1 MFTKKFQLLFATIA
15 CAILVTTAVAT
26 TSVAATPSIPADRVG
41 LSKDLIYFV
50 FPDRY
55 LNGDTSNDKF
65 AGYNPSDTA
74 FFHGGDLK
82 GLTGTCSVGDNGLA
96 RIKKLGFTAVWVTP
110 LVVQQK
116 PTPYGA
122 GYHGYWG
129 VDFLD
134 VDPHLGTKAD
144 LLAFSQCAKKLGLKL
159 ILDVVTNH
167 TGDVIRYR
175 DRDAYI
181 PTELVNAKSPAWLN
195 DLSNF
200 HNVGDISKC
209 WGEGSCSQLG
219 DFYGLDDVAT
229 EKPVVYNGWADV
241 YSQWIKDYGFVGF
254 RVDTARHVDDA
265 FFKNWS
271 PQINAAAKSVGIDR
285 FTIFGEVWD
294 VNPINLMNYIRR
306 NKIETVLDFP
316 FQRTAIE
323 FASGYSDATTIENLF
338 KYDDLYTTPT
348 SSASNMVTFLGNHD
362 MGRAGMIIES
372 KRINPATELL
382 PRTLLGHSLM
392 YLTRGIP
399 SVYYG
404 DEVGMTGTG
413 SGSDQ
418 LARQDMFST
427 KVNIWKVEKR
437 IGSTPI
443 GTGNSFDITDKH
455 PIATYLKALA
465 QLRSA
470 NPGLANST
478 MQIRYAKDYLL
489 AISKKDD
496 LENKEY
502 VVAFNNSTK
511 AIRVTFG
518 TATSKGGWK
527 LLMGKSTVKT
537 SSEKITITV
546 PALST
551 IVLKANQQ
559 IDKTAVKVGKVSSEL
574 DFLTGYYE
582 TKAAVTSSDLLKV
595 TFYSRTSSDQPWSS
609 LGTDTNSPYSVF
621 IDPLDFEGKT
631 VQVRAVA
638 VNSKGV
644 KHELQ
649 SSSVVIPAP

>member
-1 MFTKKFQLLFATIA
+1 MLNKKLRLSVTVISSIIFAS
-15 CAILVTTAVAT
+15 TA
-26 TSVAATPSIPADRVG
+26 VAATPAIPADRVG
-41 LSKDLIYFV
+41 LAKELIYFV

-55 LNGDTSNDKF
+55 LNGDSSNDNYP
-65 AGYNPSDTA
+65 GYDPTDTA

-82 GLTGTCSVGDNGLA
+82 GLTGTCSAGDNGLA

-110 LVVQQK
+110 LVVQQR
-116 PTPYGA
+116 PTPNGA

-144 LLAFSQCAKKLGLKL
+144 LLAFSECAKKLELKL

-167 TGDVIRYR
+167 TGDVIQYK
-175 DRDAYI
+175 DRVAFI
-181 PTELVNAKSPAWLN
+181 PDDLAKAKNPSWLN
-195 DLSNF
+195 DINNY
-200 HNVGDISKC
+200 HNVGDISNC
-209 WGEGSCSQLG
+209 WGEGLCSQLG
-219 DFYGLDDVAT
+219 DFYGLDDIAT

-241 YSQWIKDYGFVGF
+241 FGSWIKDYGISGF
-254 RVDTARHVDDA
+254 RVDTARHVDDN

-271 PQINAAAKSVGIDR
+271 PQINAAAQSVGIND

-306 NKIETVLDFP
+306 NKIQTVLDFP
-316 FQRTAIE
+316 FQRSAVE
-323 FASGYSDATTIENLF
+323 FASGYSDAATIENLF
-338 KYDDLYTTPT
+338 SYDDLYTSAT
-348 SSASNMVTFLGNHD
+348 SHASNMVTFLGNHD
-362 MGRAGMIIES
+362 MGRAGKIIES
-372 KRINPATELL
+372 KRINPASELL

-427 KVNIWKVEKR
+427 KVNIWKTEKR
-437 IGSTPI
+437 IGSSPI
-443 GTGNSFDITDKH
+443 GTGNAFDITDKH
-455 PIATYLKALA
+455 PIANHLKVLAKLRTANPALA
-465 QLRSA
+465 NGS
-470 NPGLANST
+470 

-496 LENKEY
+496 AENREY
-502 VVAFNNSTK
+502 VVAFNNSNKSIK
-511 AIRVTFG
+511 ATIT

-527 LLMGKSTVKT
+527 LLMGKTSVKAAA
-537 SSEKITITV
+537 EKITMTV

-551 IVLKANQQ
+551 VVLRANQK
-559 IDKTAVKVGKVSSEL
+559 IDKTDVKIGKVSSSL

-582 TKAAVTSSDLLKV
+582 TKAAITTKDMLKV
-595 TFYSRTSSDQPWSS
+595 TFFSRTSSSQPWSS
-609 LGTDTNSPYSVF
+609 LGTDTNSPYSVYLDP
-621 IDPLDFEGKT
+621 IDLEGKK
-631 VQVRAVA
+631 VEIKAEA

-644 KHELQ
+644 RYELP
-649 SSSVVIPAP
+649 STTITIPAP

>member
-1 MFTKKFQLLFATIA
+1 MLTKRISSVVATLACLVFATG
-15 CAILVTTAVAT
+15 AVAA
-26 TSVAATPSIPADRVG
+26 SPSTPSDQVG
-41 LSKDLIYFV
+41 LSKELIYFV

-65 AGYNPSDTA
+65 AGYDPRDTA

-82 GLTGTCSVGDNGLA
+82 GLTGTCSAGDNGLA

-129 VDFLD
+129 VDFLN
-134 VDPHLGTKAD
+134 VDPHLGTKEEMV
-144 LLAFSQCAKKLGLKL
+144 AFSECAKKLGLKL

-167 TGDVIRYR
+167 TGDVIQYKEKEAFLPS
-175 DRDAYI
+175 DM
-181 PTELVNAKSPAWLN
+181 VNAKNPAWLN
-195 DLSNF
+195 DLSNY
-200 HNVGDISKC
+200 HNVGDMNSC
-209 WGEGSCSQLG
+209 WGEGSCMQLG
-219 DFYGLDDVAT
+219 DFYGLDDIAT
-229 EKPVVYNGWADV
+229 EKAVVYNGWADV
-241 YSQWIKDYGFVGF
+241 YGKWIKDYGISGF
-254 RVDTARHVDDA
+254 RVDTARHVDDN

-271 PQINAAAKSVGIDR
+271 PQINAAAQSVGIND

-306 NKIETVLDFP
+306 NKIQTVLDFP
-316 FQRTAIE
+316 FQRSAAE

-338 KYDDLYTTPT
+338 AYDDLYTTAT
-348 SSASNMVTFLGNHD
+348 TSASNMVTFLGNHD
-362 MGRAGMIIES
+362 MGRAGKIIES
-372 KRINPATELL
+372 KRINPAAELL

-427 KVNIWKVEKR
+427 KVNVWKTEKR
-437 IGSTPI
+437 IGSSPI
-443 GTGNSFDITDKH
+443 GTGNAFDITEKH
-455 PIATYLKALA
+455 PIAIHLKALA
-465 QLRSA
+465 NLRAA
-470 NPGLANST
+470 NPGLSNAT

-496 LENKEY
+496 VENREY
-502 VVAFNNSTK
+502 VVAFNNSNK
-511 AIRVTFG
+511 AIKATIN

-527 LLMGKSTVKT
+527 LIMGKSSFKAAG
-537 SSEKITITV
+537 EKVTITV

-551 IVLKANQQ
+551 VVLKANQK
-559 IDKTAVKVGKVSSEL
+559 IDKTEVKVGKISSKL

-582 TKAAVTSSDLLKV
+582 TKASVTTKDLAKV
-595 TFYSRTSSDQPWSS
+595 TFFSRTASDQPWSS
-609 LGTDTNSPYSVF
+609 MGTDTNFPYIVYV
-621 IDPLDFEGKT
+621 DPLEYEGKS
-631 VQVRAVA
+631 VQLKAEVI
-638 VNSKGV
+638 NSKGA
-644 KHELQ
+644 KYELP
-649 SSSVVIPAP
+649 STTIVIPAP

>member
-1 MFTKKFQLLFATIA
+1 MLTKRISSVVATLACLVFATG
-15 CAILVTTAVAT
+15 AVAA
-26 TSVAATPSIPADRVG
+26 SPSTPSDQVG
-41 LSKDLIYFV
+41 LSKELIYFV

-55 LNGDTSNDKF
+55 LNGDTSNDNF
-65 AGYNPSDTA
+65 AGYDPRDTA

-82 GLTGTCSVGDNGLA
+82 GLTGTCSAGDNGLA

-129 VDFLD
+129 VDFLN
-134 VDPHLGTKAD
+134 VDPHLGTKEEMV
-144 LLAFSQCAKKLGLKL
+144 AFSECAKKLGLKL

-167 TGDVIRYR
+167 TGDVIQYKEKEAFLPS
-175 DRDAYI
+175 DM
-181 PTELVNAKSPAWLN
+181 VNAKNPAWLN
-195 DLSNF
+195 DLSNY
-200 HNVGDISKC
+200 HNVGDMNSC
-209 WGEGSCSQLG
+209 WGEGSCMQLG
-219 DFYGLDDVAT
+219 DFYGLDDIAT
-229 EKPVVYNGWADV
+229 EKAVVYNGWADV
-241 YSQWIKDYGFVGF
+241 YGKWIKDYGISGF
-254 RVDTARHVDDA
+254 RVDTARHVDDN

-271 PQINAAAKSVGIDR
+271 PQINAAAQSVGIND

-306 NKIETVLDFP
+306 NKIQTVLDFP
-316 FQRTAIE
+316 FQRSAAE

-338 KYDDLYTTPT
+338 AYDDLYTTAT
-348 SSASNMVTFLGNHD
+348 TSASNMVTFLGNHD
-362 MGRAGMIIES
+362 MGRAGKIIES
-372 KRINPATELL
+372 KRINPAAELL

-427 KVNIWKVEKR
+427 KVNIWKTEKR
-437 IGSTPI
+437 IGSSPI
-443 GTGNSFDITDKH
+443 GTGNAFDITDKH
-455 PIATYLKALA
+455 PIAIHLKALA
-465 QLRSA
+465 NLRAA
-470 NPGLANST
+470 NPGLSNAT

-496 LENKEY
+496 VENREY
-502 VVAFNNSTK
+502 VVAFNNSNK
-511 AIRVTFG
+511 AIKATIN

-527 LLMGKSTVKT
+527 LIMGKSSFKAAG
-537 SSEKITITV
+537 EKVTITV

-551 IVLKANQQ
+551 VVLKANQK
-559 IDKTAVKVGKVSSEL
+559 IDKTEVKVGKISSKL

-582 TKAAVTSSDLLKV
+582 TKASVTTKDLAKV
-595 TFYSRTSSDQPWSS
+595 TFFSRTASDQPWSS
-609 LGTDTNSPYSVF
+609 MGTDTNFPYIVYV
-621 IDPLDFEGKT
+621 DPLEYEGKS
-631 VQVRAVA
+631 VQIKAEVI
-638 VNSKGV
+638 NSKGARY
-644 KHELQ
+644 ELP
-649 SSSVVIPAP
+649 STTIVIPAP

>member
-1 MFTKKFQLLFATIA
+1 MLTKRISSVVATLACLVFATG
-15 CAILVTTAVAT
+15 AVAA
-26 TSVAATPSIPADRVG
+26 SPSTPSDQVG
-41 LSKDLIYFV
+41 LSKELIYFV

-55 LNGDTSNDKF
+55 LNGDTSNDNF
-65 AGYNPSDTA
+65 AGYDPRDTA

-82 GLTGTCSVGDNGLA
+82 GLTGTCSAGDNGLA

-129 VDFLD
+129 VDFLN
-134 VDPHLGTKAD
+134 VDPHLGTKEEMV
-144 LLAFSQCAKKLGLKL
+144 AFSECAKKLGLKL

-167 TGDVIRYR
+167 TGDVIQYKEKEAFLPS
-175 DRDAYI
+175 DM
-181 PTELVNAKSPAWLN
+181 VNAKNPAWLN
-195 DLSNF
+195 DLSNY
-200 HNVGDISKC
+200 HNVGDMNSC
-209 WGEGSCSQLG
+209 WGEGSCMQLG
-219 DFYGLDDVAT
+219 DFYGLDDIAT
-229 EKPVVYNGWADV
+229 EKAVVYNGWADV
-241 YSQWIKDYGFVGF
+241 YGKWIKDYGISGF
-254 RVDTARHVDDA
+254 RVDTARHVDDN

-271 PQINAAAKSVGIDR
+271 PQINAAAQSVGIND

-306 NKIETVLDFP
+306 NKIQTVLDFP
-316 FQRTAIE
+316 FQRSAAE

-338 KYDDLYTTPT
+338 AYDDLYTTAT
-348 SSASNMVTFLGNHD
+348 TSASNMVTFLGNHD
-362 MGRAGMIIES
+362 MGRAGKIIES
-372 KRINPATELL
+372 KRINPAAELL

-427 KVNIWKVEKR
+427 KVNIWKTEKR
-437 IGSTPI
+437 IGSSPI
-443 GTGNSFDITDKH
+443 GTGNAFDITDKH
-455 PIATYLKALA
+455 PIAIHLKALA
-465 QLRSA
+465 NLRAA
-470 NPGLANST
+470 NPGLSNST

-496 LENKEY
+496 VENREY
-502 VVAFNNSTK
+502 VVAFNNSNK
-511 AIRVTFG
+511 AIKATIN

-527 LLMGKSTVKT
+527 LIMGKSSFKAAG
-537 SSEKITITV
+537 EKVTITV

-551 IVLKANQQ
+551 VVLKANQK
-559 IDKTAVKVGKVSSEL
+559 IDKTEVKVGKISSKL

-582 TKAAVTSSDLLKV
+582 TKASVTTKDLAKV
-595 TFYSRTSSDQPWSS
+595 TFFSRTASDQQWSS
-609 LGTDTNSPYSVF
+609 LGTDTNFPYIVYV
-621 IDPLDFEGKT
+621 DPLEYEGKS
-631 VQVRAVA
+631 VQIKAEVI
-638 VNSKGV
+638 NSKGARY
-644 KHELQ
+644 ELP
-649 SSSVVIPAP
+649 STTIVIPAP

>member
-1 MFTKKFQLLFATIA
+1 MLTKRISSVVATLACLVFATG
-15 CAILVTTAVAT
+15 AVAA
-26 TSVAATPSIPADRVG
+26 SPSTPSDQVG
-41 LSKDLIYFV
+41 LSKELIYFV

-65 AGYNPSDTA
+65 AGYDPRDTA

-82 GLTGTCSVGDNGLA
+82 GLTGTCSAGDNGLA

-129 VDFLD
+129 VDFLN
-134 VDPHLGTKAD
+134 VDPHLGTKEEMV
-144 LLAFSQCAKKLGLKL
+144 AFSECAKKLGLKL

-167 TGDVIRYR
+167 TGDVIQYKEKEAFLPS
-175 DRDAYI
+175 DM
-181 PTELVNAKSPAWLN
+181 VNAKNPAWLN
-195 DLSNF
+195 DLSNY
-200 HNVGDISKC
+200 HNVGDMNSC
-209 WGEGSCSQLG
+209 WGEGSCMQLG
-219 DFYGLDDVAT
+219 DFYGLDDIAT
-229 EKPVVYNGWADV
+229 EKAVVYNGWADV
-241 YSQWIKDYGFVGF
+241 YGKWIKDYGISGF
-254 RVDTARHVDDA
+254 RVDTARHVDDN

-271 PQINAAAKSVGIDR
+271 PQINAAAQSVGIND

-306 NKIETVLDFP
+306 NKIQTVLDFP
-316 FQRTAIE
+316 FQRSAAE

-338 KYDDLYTTPT
+338 AYDDLYTTAT
-348 SSASNMVTFLGNHD
+348 TSASNMVTFLGNHD
-362 MGRAGMIIES
+362 MGRAGKIIES
-372 KRINPATELL
+372 KRINPAAELL

-427 KVNIWKVEKR
+427 KVNVWKTEKR
-437 IGSTPI
+437 IGSSPI
-443 GTGNSFDITDKH
+443 GTGNAFDITEKH
-455 PIATYLKALA
+455 PIAIHLKALA
-465 QLRSA
+465 NLRAA
-470 NPGLANST
+470 NPGLSNST
-478 MQIRYAKDYLL
+478 MQIRYAKNYLL

-496 LENKEY
+496 VENREY
-502 VVAFNNSTK
+502 VVAFNNSNK
-511 AIRVTFG
+511 AIKATIN

-527 LLMGKSTVKT
+527 LIMGKSSFKAAG
-537 SSEKITITV
+537 EKVTITV

-551 IVLKANQQ
+551 VVLKANQK
-559 IDKTAVKVGKVSSEL
+559 IDKTEVKVGKISSKL

-582 TKAAVTSSDLLKV
+582 TKASVTTKDLAKV
-595 TFYSRTSSDQPWSS
+595 TFFSRTASDQPWSS
-609 LGTDTNSPYSVF
+609 MGTDTNFPYIVYV
-621 IDPLDFEGKT
+621 DPLEYEGKS
-631 VQVRAVA
+631 VQIKAEVI
-638 VNSKGV
+638 NSKGARY
-644 KHELQ
+644 ELP
-649 SSSVVIPAP
+649 STTIVIPAP

>member
-1 MFTKKFQLLFATIA
+1 MLNKKLRLSVTVISSIIFAS
-15 CAILVTTAVAT
+15 TA
-26 TSVAATPSIPADRVG
+26 VAATPAIPADRVG
-41 LSKDLIYFV
+41 LAKELIYFV

-55 LNGDTSNDKF
+55 LNGDSSNDNYP
-65 AGYNPSDTA
+65 GYDPTDTA

-82 GLTGTCSVGDNGLA
+82 GLTGTCSAGDNGLA

-110 LVVQQK
+110 LVVQQR
-116 PTPYGA
+116 PTPNGA

-144 LLAFSQCAKKLGLKL
+144 LLAFSECAKKLELKL

-167 TGDVIRYR
+167 TGDVIQYK
-175 DRDAYI
+175 DRVAFI
-181 PTELVNAKSPAWLN
+181 PDDLAKAKNPSWLN
-195 DLSNF
+195 DINNY
-200 HNVGDISKC
+200 HNVGDISNC
-209 WGEGSCSQLG
+209 WGEGLCSQLG
-219 DFYGLDDVAT
+219 DFYGLDDIAT

-241 YSQWIKDYGFVGF
+241 FGSWIKDYGISGF
-254 RVDTARHVDDA
+254 RVDTARHVDDN

-271 PQINAAAKSVGIDR
+271 PQINAAAQSVGIND

-306 NKIETVLDFP
+306 NKIQTVLDFP
-316 FQRTAIE
+316 FQRSAVE
-323 FASGYSDATTIENLF
+323 FASGYSDAATIENLF
-338 KYDDLYTTPT
+338 SYDDLYTTAT
-348 SSASNMVTFLGNHD
+348 SHASNMVTFLGNHD
-362 MGRAGMIIES
+362 MGRAGKIIES
-372 KRINPATELL
+372 KRINPASELL

-427 KVNIWKVEKR
+427 KVNIWKTEKR
-437 IGSTPI
+437 IGSSPI
-443 GTGNSFDITDKH
+443 GTGNAFDITDKH
-455 PIATYLKALA
+455 PIANHLKVLAKLRTANPALA
-465 QLRSA
+465 NGS
-470 NPGLANST
+470 

-496 LENKEY
+496 AENREY
-502 VVAFNNSTK
+502 VVAFNNSNKSIK
-511 AIRVTFG
+511 ATIT

-527 LLMGKSTVKT
+527 LLMGKTSVKAAA
-537 SSEKITITV
+537 EKITMTV

-551 IVLKANQQ
+551 VVLRANQK
-559 IDKTAVKVGKVSSEL
+559 IDKTDVKIGKVSSSL

-582 TKAAVTSSDLLKV
+582 TKAAITTKDMLKV
-595 TFYSRTSSDQPWSS
+595 TFFSRTSSLQPWSS
-609 LGTDTNSPYSVF
+609 LGTDTNSPYSVYLDP
-621 IDPLDFEGKT
+621 IDLEGKK
-631 VQVRAVA
+631 VEIKAEA

-644 KHELQ
+644 RYELP
-649 SSSVVIPAP
+649 STTITIPAP

>member
-1 MFTKKFQLLFATIA
+1 MLPKRISSVVATLACLVFATG
-15 CAILVTTAVAT
+15 AVAA
-26 TSVAATPSIPADRVG
+26 SPSTPSDQVG
-41 LSKDLIYFV
+41 LSKELIYFV

-65 AGYNPSDTA
+65 AGYDPRDTA

-82 GLTGTCSVGDNGLA
+82 GLTGTCSAGDNGLA

-129 VDFLD
+129 VDFLN
-134 VDPHLGTKAD
+134 VDPHLGTKEEMV
-144 LLAFSQCAKKLGLKL
+144 AFSECAKKLGLKL

-167 TGDVIRYR
+167 TGDVIQYKEKEAFLPS
-175 DRDAYI
+175 DM
-181 PTELVNAKSPAWLN
+181 VNAKNPAWLN
-195 DLSNF
+195 DLSNY
-200 HNVGDISKC
+200 HNVGDMNSC
-209 WGEGSCSQLG
+209 WGEGSCMQLG
-219 DFYGLDDVAT
+219 DFYGLDDIAT
-229 EKPVVYNGWADV
+229 EKAVVYNGWADV
-241 YSQWIKDYGFVGF
+241 YGKWIKDYGISGF
-254 RVDTARHVDDA
+254 RVDTARHVDDN

-271 PQINAAAKSVGIDR
+271 PQINAAAQSVGIND

-306 NKIETVLDFP
+306 NKIQTVLDFP
-316 FQRTAIE
+316 FQRSAAE

-338 KYDDLYTTPT
+338 AYDDLYTTAT
-348 SSASNMVTFLGNHD
+348 TSASNMVTFLGNHD
-362 MGRAGMIIES
+362 MGRAGKIIES
-372 KRINPATELL
+372 KRINPAAELL

-427 KVNIWKVEKR
+427 KVNVWKTEKR
-437 IGSTPI
+437 IGSSPI
-443 GTGNSFDITDKH
+443 GTGNAFDITEKH
-455 PIATYLKALA
+455 PIAIHLKALA
-465 QLRSA
+465 NLRAA
-470 NPGLANST
+470 NPGLSNAT

-496 LENKEY
+496 VENREY
-502 VVAFNNSTK
+502 VVAFNNSNK
-511 AIRVTFG
+511 AIKATIN

-527 LLMGKSTVKT
+527 LIMGKSSFKAAG
-537 SSEKITITV
+537 EKVTITV

-551 IVLKANQQ
+551 AVLKANQK
-559 IDKTAVKVGKVSSEL
+559 IDKTEVKVGKISSKL

-582 TKAAVTSSDLLKV
+582 TKASVTTKDLAKV
-595 TFYSRTSSDQPWSS
+595 TFFSRTASDQPWSS
-609 LGTDTNSPYSVF
+609 MGTDTNFPYIVYV
-621 IDPLDFEGKT
+621 DPLEYEGKS
-631 VQVRAVA
+631 VQIKAEVI
-638 VNSKGV
+638 NSKGARY
-644 KHELQ
+644 ELP
-649 SSSVVIPAP
+649 STTIVIPAP

>member
-1 MFTKKFQLLFATIA
+1 MLTKRVSSFVAIFVCLVFATS
-15 CAILVTTAVAT
+15 AVAA
-26 TSVAATPSIPADRVG
+26 SPSIPEDRVG

-65 AGYNPSDTA
+65 AGYDPRDTA

-82 GLTGTCSVGDNGLA
+82 GLTGTCAAGDNGLA

-129 VDFLD
+129 TDFLN
-134 VDPHLGTKAD
+134 VDPHLGTKED
-144 LLAFSQCAKKLGLKL
+144 MVAFSECAKKLGLKL

-167 TGDVIRYR
+167 TGDVIQYK
-175 DRDAYI
+175 DKDAFI
-181 PTELVNAKSPAWLN
+181 PSGMTNAKSPAWLN
-195 DLSNF
+195 DLSNY
-200 HNVGDISKC
+200 HNVGDMNSC
-209 WGEGSCSQLG
+209 WGEGSCMMLG
-219 DFYGLDDVAT
+219 DFYGLDDIAT

-241 YSQWIKDYGFVGF
+241 YGKWIKDYSLSGF
-254 RVDTARHVDDA
+254 RVDTARHVDDN

-271 PQINAAAKSVGIDR
+271 PQIDAAAKSVGIDD

-294 VNPINLMNYIRR
+294 VNPINLMNFVRR
-306 NKIETVLDFP
+306 NKIQTVLDFP
-316 FQRTAIE
+316 FQRSAAE

-338 KYDDLYTTPT
+338 SYDDLYTTAT
-348 SSASNMVTFLGNHD
+348 TNAANMVTFLGNHD
-362 MGRAGMIIES
+362 MGRAGKIIES
-372 KRINPATELL
+372 KRINPAKELL

-404 DEVGMTGTG
+404 DEIGMIGTG

-427 KVNIWKVEKR
+427 KVNIWKTEKR
-437 IGSTPI
+437 IGSSPI
-443 GTGNSFDITDKH
+443 GTGNAFDITDKH
-455 PIATYLKALA
+455 PIANHLKFLSN
-465 QLRSA
+465 LRVA
-470 NPGLANST
+470 NPALANSS

-496 LENKEY
+496 AENREY
-502 VVAFNNSTK
+502 IVAFNNSNK
-511 AIRVTFG
+511 AIKATIG

-527 LLMGKSTVKT
+527 LLMGKT
-537 SSEKITITV
+537 SINVLAEKVTITV

-551 IVLKANQQ
+551 VVLKANQK
-559 IDKTAVKVGKVSSEL
+559 IDLTDVKVGKISSEL

-582 TKAAVTSSDLLKV
+582 TKATVTTKDMAKV
-595 TFYSRTSSDQPWSS
+595 TFYIRTSADQPWSS
-609 LGTDTNSPYSVF
+609 LGTDTNAPYSVF
-621 IDPLDFEGKT
+621 VDPLDFEGKT
-631 VQVRAVA
+631 VEIKATA
-638 VNSKGV
+638 INSKGA
-644 KHELQ
+644 KYELP
-649 SSSVVIPAP
+649 STSILIPAP

>member
-1 MFTKKFQLLFATIA
+1 MLTKRISSVVATLACLVFATG
-15 CAILVTTAVAT
+15 AVAA
-26 TSVAATPSIPADRVG
+26 SPSTPSDQVG
-41 LSKDLIYFV
+41 LSKELIYFV

-65 AGYNPSDTA
+65 AGYDPRDTA

-82 GLTGTCSVGDNGLA
+82 GLTGTCSAGDNGLA

-129 VDFLD
+129 VDFLN
-134 VDPHLGTKAD
+134 VDPHLGTKEEMV
-144 LLAFSQCAKKLGLKL
+144 AFSECAKKLGLKL

-167 TGDVIRYR
+167 TGDVIQYKEKEAFLPS
-175 DRDAYI
+175 DM
-181 PTELVNAKSPAWLN
+181 VNAKNPAWLN
-195 DLSNF
+195 DLSNY
-200 HNVGDISKC
+200 HNVGDMNSC
-209 WGEGSCSQLG
+209 WGEGSCMQLG
-219 DFYGLDDVAT
+219 DFYGLDDIAT
-229 EKPVVYNGWADV
+229 EKAVVYNGWADV
-241 YSQWIKDYGFVGF
+241 YGKWIKDYGISGF
-254 RVDTARHVDDA
+254 RVDTARHVDDN

-271 PQINAAAKSVGIDR
+271 PQINAAAHSVGIND

-306 NKIETVLDFP
+306 NKIQTVLDFP
-316 FQRTAIE
+316 FQRSAAE

-338 KYDDLYTTPT
+338 AYDDLYTTAT
-348 SSASNMVTFLGNHD
+348 TSASNMVTFLGNHD
-362 MGRAGMIIES
+362 MGRAGKIIES
-372 KRINPATELL
+372 KRINPAAELL

-427 KVNIWKVEKR
+427 KVNIWKTEKR
-437 IGSTPI
+437 IGSSPI
-443 GTGNSFDITDKH
+443 GTGNAFDITEKH
-455 PIATYLKALA
+455 PIAIHLKALA
-465 QLRSA
+465 NLRAA
-470 NPGLANST
+470 NPGLSNAT

-496 LENKEY
+496 VENREY
-502 VVAFNNSTK
+502 VVAFNNSNK
-511 AIRVTFG
+511 AIKATIN

-527 LLMGKSTVKT
+527 LIMGKSSFKAAG
-537 SSEKITITV
+537 EKVTITV

-551 IVLKANQQ
+551 VVLKANQK
-559 IDKTAVKVGKVSSEL
+559 IDKTEVKVGKISSKL

-582 TKAAVTSSDLLKV
+582 TKASVTTKDLAKV
-595 TFYSRTSSDQPWSS
+595 TFFSRTASDQPWSS
-609 LGTDTNSPYSVF
+609 MGTDTNFPYIVYV
-621 IDPLDFEGKT
+621 DPLEYEGKS
-631 VQVRAVA
+631 VQIKAEVI
-638 VNSKGV
+638 NSKGARY
-644 KHELQ
+644 ELP
-649 SSSVVIPAP
+649 STTIVIPAP

>member
-1 MFTKKFQLLFATIA
+1 MLTKRISSVVATLACLVFATG
-15 CAILVTTAVAT
+15 AVAA
-26 TSVAATPSIPADRVG
+26 SPSTPSDQVG
-41 LSKDLIYFV
+41 LSKELIYFV

-65 AGYNPSDTA
+65 AGYDPRDTA

-82 GLTGTCSVGDNGLA
+82 GLTGTCSAGDNGLA

-129 VDFLD
+129 VDFLN
-134 VDPHLGTKAD
+134 VDPHLGTKEEMV
-144 LLAFSQCAKKLGLKL
+144 AFSECAKKLGLKL

-167 TGDVIRYR
+167 TGDVIQYKEKEAFLPS
-175 DRDAYI
+175 DM
-181 PTELVNAKSPAWLN
+181 VNAKNPAWLN
-195 DLSNF
+195 DLSNY
-200 HNVGDISKC
+200 HNVGDMNSC
-209 WGEGSCSQLG
+209 WGEGSCMQLG
-219 DFYGLDDVAT
+219 DFYGLDDIAT
-229 EKPVVYNGWADV
+229 EKAVVYNGWADV
-241 YSQWIKDYGFVGF
+241 YGKWIKDYGISGF
-254 RVDTARHVDDA
+254 RVDTARHVDDN

-271 PQINAAAKSVGIDR
+271 PQINAAAQSVGIND

-306 NKIETVLDFP
+306 NKIQTVLDFP
-316 FQRTAIE
+316 FQRSAAE

-338 KYDDLYTTPT
+338 AYDDLYTTAT
-348 SSASNMVTFLGNHD
+348 TSASNMVTFLGNHD
-362 MGRAGMIIES
+362 MGRAGKIIES
-372 KRINPATELL
+372 KRINPAAELL

-427 KVNIWKVEKR
+427 KVNIWKTEKR
-437 IGSTPI
+437 IGSSPI
-443 GTGNSFDITDKH
+443 GTGNAFDITDKH
-455 PIATYLKALA
+455 PIAIHLKALA
-465 QLRSA
+465 NLRAA
-470 NPGLANST
+470 NPGLSNAT

-496 LENKEY
+496 VENREY
-502 VVAFNNSTK
+502 VVAFNNSNK
-511 AIRVTFG
+511 AIKATIN

-527 LLMGKSTVKT
+527 LIMGKSSFKAAG
-537 SSEKITITV
+537 EKVTITV

-551 IVLKANQQ
+551 VVLKANQK
-559 IDKTAVKVGKVSSEL
+559 IDKTEVKVGKISSKL

-582 TKAAVTSSDLLKV
+582 TKASVTTKDLAKV
-595 TFYSRTSSDQPWSS
+595 TFFSRTASDQPWSS
-609 LGTDTNSPYSVF
+609 MGTDTNFPYIVYV
-621 IDPLDFEGKT
+621 DPLEYEGKS
-631 VQVRAVA
+631 VQIKAEVI
-638 VNSKGV
+638 NSKGARY
-644 KHELQ
+644 ELP
-649 SSSVVIPAP
+649 STTIVIPAP

>member
-1 MFTKKFQLLFATIA
+1 MLTKRISSVVATLACLVFATG
-15 CAILVTTAVAT
+15 AVAA
-26 TSVAATPSIPADRVG
+26 SPSTPSDQVG
-41 LSKDLIYFV
+41 LSKELIYFV

-65 AGYNPSDTA
+65 AGYDPRDTA

-82 GLTGTCSVGDNGLA
+82 GLTGTCSAGDNGLA

-129 VDFLD
+129 VDFLN
-134 VDPHLGTKAD
+134 VDPHLGTKEEMV
-144 LLAFSQCAKKLGLKL
+144 AFSECAKKLGLKL

-167 TGDVIRYR
+167 TGDVIQYKEKEAFLPS
-175 DRDAYI
+175 DM
-181 PTELVNAKSPAWLN
+181 VNAKNPAWLN
-195 DLSNF
+195 DLSNY
-200 HNVGDISKC
+200 HNVGDMNSC
-209 WGEGSCSQLG
+209 WGEGSCMQLG
-219 DFYGLDDVAT
+219 DFYGLDDIAT
-229 EKPVVYNGWADV
+229 EKAVVYNGWADV
-241 YSQWIKDYGFVGF
+241 YGKWIKDYGISGF
-254 RVDTARHVDDA
+254 RVDTARHVDDN

-271 PQINAAAKSVGIDR
+271 PQINAAAQSVGIND

-306 NKIETVLDFP
+306 NKIQTVLDFP
-316 FQRTAIE
+316 FQRSAAE

-338 KYDDLYTTPT
+338 AYDDLYTTAT
-348 SSASNMVTFLGNHD
+348 TSASNMVTFLGNHD
-362 MGRAGMIIES
+362 MGRAGKIIES
-372 KRINPATELL
+372 KRINPAAELL

-427 KVNIWKVEKR
+427 KVNIWKTEKR
-437 IGSTPI
+437 IGSSPI
-443 GTGNSFDITDKH
+443 GTGNAFDITDKH
-455 PIATYLKALA
+455 PIAIHLKALA
-465 QLRSA
+465 NLRAA
-470 NPGLANST
+470 NPGLSNAT

-496 LENKEY
+496 VENREY
-502 VVAFNNSTK
+502 VVAFNNSNK
-511 AIRVTFG
+511 AIKATIN

-527 LLMGKSTVKT
+527 LIMGKSSFKAAG
-537 SSEKITITV
+537 EKVTITV

-551 IVLKANQQ
+551 VVLKANQK
-559 IDKTAVKVGKVSSEL
+559 IDKTEVKVGKISSKL

-582 TKAAVTSSDLLKV
+582 TKASVTTKDLAKV
-595 TFYSRTSSDQPWSS
+595 TFFSRTASDQQWSS
-609 LGTDTNSPYSVF
+609 LGTDTNFPYIVYV
-621 IDPLDFEGKT
+621 DPLEYEGKS
-631 VQVRAVA
+631 VQLKAEVI
-638 VNSKGV
+638 NSKGARY
-644 KHELQ
+644 ELP
-649 SSSVVIPAP
+649 STTIVIPAP